1 MSLIFALALL
11 TADMQADAPVA
22 SAPPPATADA
32 TPVATQ
38 GQEDPDYLP
47 KGAPSDDFGF
57 VAWCDGVLSGHMDL
71 AAHLADVLP
80 LDDVQETIGHAYLSA
95 YAKAMADS
103 AEGKTAEGKKRAEA
117 ARLDGW
123 SRWEAARDTPDR
135 NLAVN
140 TYLAYQLPGRCEHAA
155 ERLSHNP
162 NLFARA
168 PSEDEVAAMGT
179 NNISGRADAVTT
191 HASPPV
197 PAVMPAPAPMT
208 TPAAPTP
215 QSAPA
220 AVASPPAA
228 SPTGQISV
236 QMTEETQPPTPTPAP
251 PVVYAVPAPAP
262 AAAPPTPA
270 RGRRDAEEAAPRPPV
285 ALVPARQEVAERP
298 GLRRRPVNSNA
309 QIWGVE
315 RIRCA
320 VLRCAVL
327 HSDHG

>member
-11 TADMQADAPVA
+11 TADMQDAPTV
-22 SAPPPATADA
+22 SVPPPAAADA

-80 LDDVQETIGHAYLSA
+80 LDDVQQDIGHAYLRG
-95 YAKAMADS
+95 YASAMAGS
-103 AEGKTAEGKKRAEA
+103 PEGKTEEGKKRAEA

-162 NLFARA
+162 QLFARA
-168 PSEDEVAAMGT
+168 PSAEDVEAMGANT
-179 NNISGRADAVTT
+179 VMGRADAVSAHTQPPAPMP
-191 HASPPV
+191 ASPP
-197 PAVMPAPAPMT
+197 M
-208 TPAAPTP
+208 
-215 QSAPA
+215 QAPA
-220 AVASPPAA
+220 AVTPPPAA
-228 SPTGQISV
+228 VNQTGQISV
-236 QMTEETQPPTPTPAP
+236 QMTEETRPAAPVAAQTAPPMPAPTPVA
-251 PVVYAVPAPAP
+251 APAQTVKTA
-262 AAAPPTPA
+262 AAAPKTPP
-270 RGRRDAEEAAPRPPV
+270 RGHLLPGFLRSKASKEKEAEEDAA
-285 ALVPARQEVAERP
+285 AAGATK
-298 GLRRRPVNSNA
+298 
-309 QIWGVE
+309 
-315 RIRCA
+315 
-320 VLRCAVL
+320 
-327 HSDHG
+327 

>member
-22 SAPPPATADA
+22 SAPPPAAADA

-80 LDDVQETIGHAYLSA
+80 LDDVQQTIGHAYLRA
-95 YAKAMADS
+95 YAKAMAGS
-103 AEGKTAEGKKRAEA
+103 SEGKTAEGKKRAEA

-155 ERLSHNP
+155 ERLSHDP
-162 NLFARA
+162 HLFRLA

-179 NNISGRADAVTT
+179 NNITSRADAVAAQT
-191 HASPPV
+191 PP
-197 PAVMPAPAPMT
+197 PAAAPMQMPAPQPAPM
-208 TPAAPTP
+208 AADVAPTP
-215 QSAPA
+215 PA
-220 AVASPPAA
+220 AR
-228 SPTGQISV
+228 PTGQISV
-236 QMTEETQPPTPTPAP
+236 QMTEETQPAPAP
-251 PVVYAVPAPAP
+251 VTAQAAPPPPAPAP
-262 AAAPPTPA
+262 VAAPAQTVKTAAGAPMPKRGHLLPGFLRSKASKEKEAQEDAAAAGSP
-270 RGRRDAEEAAPRPPV
+270 
-285 ALVPARQEVAERP
+285 Q
-298 GLRRRPVNSNA
+298 
-309 QIWGVE
+309 
-315 RIRCA
+315 
-320 VLRCAVL
+320 
-327 HSDHG
+327 